1 MENVNIGNLNF
12 QDYGSIGSRLYESRL
27 ERAPEKIVPAFI

>member
-1 MENVNIGNLNF
+1 MENVNTDNLNF
-12 QDYGSIGSRLYESRL
+12 RDHVSIGSRLYESRL